1 MSKKSNRMISS
12 MSLIHRLFLSC
23 ICLAPFSLSWSQT
36 GNTYVSREAF
46 YDSLEARAK
55 ALSQRLA
62 DLSGTEPIPFERP
75 PPTIL
80 STRQPTPVPNQAQ
93 SAFDALPDPSRNL
106 VVPKE
111 QNGADDGTLYRADG
125 TPVQVKEQAPEA
137 PVKKGPPRK
146 EMQRDRGQYFIQPF
160 VGLGFMSSDA
170 SLTYFTGYL
179 DGQGNPLNANVDME
193 TEIGHAIGASLG
205 RRWQNFEAE
214 MHFSYA
220 TVGYASA
227 DVSNSGTNQILTD
240 LSTDGEIE
248 LFQVGARIGYGIPF
262 GESGWVRAAGG
273 FGYGKRRDFLSI
285 HTNSQSLNFNSN
297 DSAFTYDLLF
307 SLGYE
312 IEWGL
317 DAFLAYRLLGSSGNG
332 DFDKVAMHLFE
343 VGLGANF

>member
-1 MSKKSNRMISS
+1 MRKQSNRVITP
-12 MSLIHRLFLSC
+12 MSVIHKLFL
-23 ICLAPFSLSWSQT
+23 ICLCLFGPLAAWSQT
-36 GNTYVSREAF
+36 GNTYVSRDAF

-62 DLSGTEPIPFERP
+62 DISGTEPIPFERP

-80 STRQPTPVPNQAQ
+80 STRPPPPNPAQ
-93 SAFDALPDPSRNL
+93 RAFDALP
-106 VVPKE
+106 E
-111 QNGADDGTLYRADG
+111 QNPNPAASPLVPTVPGTDDGILYRADG
-125 TPVQVKEQAPEA
+125 TPVKIKEETPEL

-160 VGLGFMSSDA
+160 VGLGFISSDT
-170 SLTYFTGYL
+170 SFSRFTGNF
-179 DGQGNPLNANVDME
+179 DGSGDPIYSDVDIE
-193 TEIGHAIGASLG
+193 TKVGHAIGVSLG
-205 RRWQNFEAE
+205 RRWQNLEGE
-214 MHFSYA
+214 LHFSYA
-220 TVGYASA
+220 TVGYDSATTSNGGFTASVPA
-227 DVSNSGTNQILTD
+227 S
-240 LSTDGEIE
+240 GEIE
-248 LFQVGARIGYGIPF
+248 LFQVGARVGYGLPV

-273 FGYGKRRDFLSI
+273 FGYGKRRDFLAMGPPLGESYG
-285 HTNSQSLNFNSN
+285 SS

-332 DFDKVAMHLFE
+332 NFNKVAMHLFE

>member
-1 MSKKSNRMISS
+1 MRKQSNRVITP
-12 MSLIHRLFLSC
+12 MSVIHKLFL
-23 ICLAPFSLSWSQT
+23 ICLCLFGPLAAWSQT
-36 GNTYVSREAF
+36 GNTYVSRDAF

-62 DLSGTEPIPFERP
+62 DISGTEPIPFERP

-80 STRQPTPVPNQAQ
+80 STRPPPPNPAQ
-93 SAFDALPDPSRNL
+93 RAFDALP
-106 VVPKE
+106 E
-111 QNGADDGTLYRADG
+111 QNPNPAASPLVPTVPGTDDGILYRADG
-125 TPVQVKEQAPEA
+125 TPVKIKEETPEL

-160 VGLGFMSSDA
+160 VGLGFISSDV
-170 SLTYFTGYL
+170 SLSYVSTFGS
-179 DGQGNPLNANVDME
+179 GSPIRSNVDIE
-193 TEIGHAIGASLG
+193 TKIGHAIGVSLG
-205 RRWQNFEAE
+205 RRWDNLEGE
-214 MHFSYA
+214 LHFSYA
-220 TVGYASA
+220 TVGYDSA
-227 DVSNSGTNQILTD
+227 DVTSPSSTFSEIGLPASG
-240 LSTDGEIE
+240 EVE
-248 LFQVGARIGYGIPF
+248 LFQVGARVGYGLPV

-285 HTNSQSLNFNSN
+285 RPLTSASRNYSSSE
-297 DSAFTYDLLF
+297 SAFTYDLLF

-343 VGLGANF
+343 LGLGANF